1 MVAESLSYHICNLK
15 KSEQPDGKN
24 KSFTRLKSMKHDPWL
39 AAKLKFFE
47 MVAGKMNSFLRGFQ
61 TDVLMIPFMA
71 DTIGDLARNFLKRII
86 LKDVLKKC

>member
-15 KSEQPDGKN
+15 KNEQPDGKN
-24 KSFTRLKSMKHDPWL
+24 KSFTRLKSMKHDPCL

-61 TDVLMIPFMA
+61 TDVLMILFMA
-71 DTIGDLARNFLKRII
+71 DTIGDLVRDFLRRII